1 MRYSEDLPHEEL
13 SKYASD
19 DMLLFTAFISI
30 FVSFALLYM
39 GIKGRQLWMI
49 PWGIGLFFVSIFMG
63 TTIYFEVDY
72 LGY

>member
-1 MRYSEDLPHEEL
+1 MRYSENIPRDQL

-19 DMLLFTAFISI
+19 DMLVFTAFIAI
-30 FVSFALLYM
+30 FVAVALITM

-49 PWGIGLFFVSIFMG
+49 PWGIGLIVLSVVMGVAIIFELE
-63 TTIYFEVDY
+63 F

>member
-1 MRYSEDLPHEEL
+1 MRYSEDIPHEEL

-39 GIKGRQLWMI
+39 GIKGKQLWMI
-49 PWGIGLFFVSIFMG
+49 PWGIGLFFVSIVMG
-63 TTIYFEVDY
+63 TAIYFEVDY

>member
-39 GIKGRQLWMI
+39 GIKGRQLWMS

>member
-1 MRYSEDLPHEEL
+1 MRYSADFPDQEL

-19 DMLLFTAFISI
+19 DMLLFTAFIAI

-39 GIKGRQLWMI
+39 GVKGRQIWMI
-49 PWGIGLFFVSIFMG
+49 PWGIGLFAISIFMG
-63 TTIYFEVDY
+63 TAIIFEVEY

>member
-1 MRYSEDLPHEEL
+1 MRYPEDIPHEEL

-19 DMLLFTAFISI
+19 DMLIFTAVISI
-30 FVSFALLYM
+30 FVSFALVYM
-39 GIKGRQLWMI
+39 GIKGKQMWMI

-63 TTIYFEVDY
+63 VAIYFELDY

>member
-1 MRYSEDLPHEEL
+1 MRYSVDLPDQEL

-30 FVSFALLYM
+30 FVSFALVYM
-39 GIKGRQLWMI
+39 GVKGKQIWMI
-49 PWGIGLFFVSIFMG
+49 PWGIGLFIVSIVMG
-63 TTIYFEVDY
+63 TAIYFEVDY

>member
-1 MRYSEDLPHEEL
+1 MRYSENIPREEL

-30 FVSFALLYM
+30 FVSFVLVYM
-39 GIKGRQLWMI
+39 GIKGKQMWMI
-49 PWGIGLFFVSIFMG
+49 PWGVGLFFVSIFMG
-63 TTIYFEVDY
+63 VAIHFELDY

>member
-30 FVSFALLYM
+30 FGSFALLYM
-39 GIKGRQLWMI
+39 GIKGKQMWMI

-63 TTIYFEVDY
+63 TTIYFEIDY

>member
-1 MRYSEDLPHEEL
+1 MRYSEDLPHAEL

-39 GIKGRQLWMI
+39 GIKGKQLWMI
-49 PWGIGLFFVSIFMG
+49 PWGAGLFMVSIVMG
-63 TTIYFEVDY
+63 IAIYYEVDY

>member
-1 MRYSEDLPHEEL
+1 MRYSEDLPQEEL

-39 GIKGRQLWMI
+39 GIKGKQMWMI

-63 TTIYFEVDY
+63 TTIYFEIDY

>member
-39 GIKGRQLWMI
+39 GIKGKQMWMI

-63 TTIYFEVDY
+63 TTIYFEIDY

>member
-39 GIKGRQLWMI
+39 GIKGKQMWMI

>member
-19 DMLLFTAFISI
+19 DMLVFTAFISI

-39 GIKGRQLWMI
+39 GIKGKQMWMI

-63 TTIYFEVDY
+63 TTIYFEIDY

>member
-19 DMLLFTAFISI
+19 DMLIFTALISI

-39 GIKGRQLWMI
+39 GIKGKQMWMI
-49 PWGIGLFFVSIFMG
+49 PWAIGLFILSIVMG
-63 TTIYFEVDY
+63 YAIYFEADY

>member
-1 MRYSEDLPHEEL
+1 MRYPEDIPHGEL

-39 GIKGRQLWMI
+39 DIKGKQMWML
-49 PWGIGLFFVSIFMG
+49 P
-63 TTIYFEVDY
+63 
-72 LGY
+72 

>member
-49 PWGIGLFFVSIFMG
+49 PWAIGLFFVSIFMG
-63 TTIYFEVDY
+63 ITIYFEVDY